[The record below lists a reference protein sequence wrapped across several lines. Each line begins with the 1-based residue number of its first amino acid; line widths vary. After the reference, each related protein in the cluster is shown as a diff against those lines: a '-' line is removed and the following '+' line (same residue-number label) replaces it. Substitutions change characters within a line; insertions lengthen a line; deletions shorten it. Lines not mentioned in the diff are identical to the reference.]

1 MNTDLSIAGAART
14 PAVTATATTPQ
25 AHAQHTAQDKAHAQ
39 TSVPPAPKVDPTQLM
54 RELQEAVQK
63 INDEMKKN
71 GRELDFS
78 MDKVLDYPVVTVKNS
93 VTGEVIRQIPN
104 ETTIRVAHNL
114 AELKGLMHNKSA

>member
-1 MNTDLSIAGAART
+1 MNTELNIAAAARPV
-14 PAVTATATTPQ
+14 PALPAAAAIKATTPS
-25 AHAQHTAQDKAHAQ
+25 TAQNKATAAA
-39 TSVPPAPKVDPTQLM
+39 VAPLPHKADPTEMM

-63 INDEMKKN
+63 INEEMKKN

-104 ETTIRVAHNL
+104 ETTIRIAHNL
-114 AELKGLMHNKSA
+114 AELKGLLHNKSA